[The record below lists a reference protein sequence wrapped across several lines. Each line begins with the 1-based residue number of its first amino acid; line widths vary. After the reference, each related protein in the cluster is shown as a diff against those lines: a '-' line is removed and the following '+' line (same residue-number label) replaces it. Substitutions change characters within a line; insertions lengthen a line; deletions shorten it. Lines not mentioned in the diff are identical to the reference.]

1 VRDEIAAAPEHL
13 VATAEQSFNL
23 SQFWAAA
30 RRHALAVLITFGA
43 VTVGTI
49 ATAFLWPPTYSST
62 GTILIEQQELPAD
75 LVRST
80 VSTYASQR
88 VQVIAQRVMT
98 TENLMGIIERY
109 NLYPDLRKR
118 EPREEVVAKMRKATS
133 LEMISADVIDPR
145 NGQPTKATI
154 AFSLT
159 YSNRSPQLAAQVAN
173 ELVSLYLQQNIETRE
188 KTAQDAVTFLQSES
202 VRLSHD
208 IDTQQAK
215 IAAFKRKNANDLPE
229 LTQLNLTDLNQTQ
242 NEILETDTQIQS
254 YEQQLIFLDSQ
265 LAQINPTAQVYDS
278 TGQRVQSPED
288 LLKSLRSQ
296 YARDSALYAPD
307 FPDVVREKREIAAL
321 EKSVRGEKPGNLV
334 NDYRRELED
343 AQTRL
348 DDAKH
353 RYAPDHPDVIRLQK
367 LVDSLQQQVRT
378 AEKIAVSGA
387 AAARGGGVAGSAAA
401 ASARAVPNPS
411 IFDPDAEADN
421 PSYVQLRTQREAA
434 ANEKKALEDKKATL
448 QARYDDYERRLA
460 LTPAVERAYSEM
472 LRDLSSDQSQ
482 YAEIRG
488 KLMEADIADNLE
500 TERKGE
506 RFTLIEP
513 PLVPEEPASP
523 NRPLILAFGFLA
535 AFGMALGMVSLLE
548 SIDGSVRG
556 RLDLQ
561 QLLTVPP
568 LATIPLMLT
577 SVDHA
582 NRRRRRRYALAGA
595 AGSLAL
601 ALLAVHLLYRPLDVL
616 WAIALRQLGVET

>member
-1 VRDEIAAAPEHL
+1 M
-13 VATAEQSFNL
+13 
-23 SQFWAAA
+23 WAAV
-30 RRHALAVLITFGA
+30 RRRALPALSAFVAVAAGA
-43 VTVGTI
+43 VTAAVV
-49 ATAFLWPPTYSST
+49 WPPTFSST
-62 GTILIEQQELPAD
+62 GTILIEQQELPSD

-88 VQVIAQRVMT
+88 IQVIAQRVMT
-98 TENLMGIIERY
+98 TENLMGIIQRY
-109 NLYPDLRKR
+109 NLYADLRRR
-118 EPREEVVAKMRKATS
+118 EPREEVVATMRKATN
-133 LEMISADVIDPR
+133 LQMISADVIDPR

-188 KTAQDAVTFLQSES
+188 KTAQDAVSFLQSES
-202 VRLSHD
+202 SRLSHD
-208 IDTQQAK
+208 IDAQQAK
-215 IAAFKRKNANDLPE
+215 IAAFKRKNENDLPE
-229 LTQLNLTDLNQTQ
+229 LSQLNLTDLNQTQ

-254 YEQQLIFLDSQ
+254 LEQQLIFLDSQ

-321 EKSVRGEKPGNLV
+321 EKSVHGEQPQSIA
-334 NDYRRELED
+334 NDLRRQLED
-343 AQTRL
+343 ARTQL

-367 LVDSLQQQVRT
+367 LVDALQTKVQEAGKPAT
-378 AEKIAVSGA
+378 GGA
-387 AAARGGGVAGSAAA
+387 AKGATDPSAG
-401 ASARAVPNPS
+401 
-411 IFDPDAEADN
+411 ADN
-421 PSYVQLRTQREAA
+421 PTYVQLRTQREAA
-434 ANEKKALEDKKATL
+434 LDQKKALEDKRAVL

-460 LTPAVERAYSEM
+460 RTPAVEREYSEM
-472 LRDLSSDQSQ
+472 LRDLASDQSQ
-482 YAEIRG
+482 YAEIRQ

-523 NRPLILAFGFLA
+523 NRPLIVIFGFIA
-535 AFGMALGMVSLLE
+535 ASALALGMILLLE
-548 SIDGSVRG
+548 SVDGSVRS
-556 RLDLQ
+556 RQDLQ
-561 QLLTVPP
+561 QLVSVPP
-568 LATIPLMLT
+568 LAIVPIMLT
-577 SVDHA
+577 SIDHA
-582 NRRRRRRYALAGA
+582 ARRRRRWYALGGA
-595 AGSLAL
+595 AATLVLAV
-601 ALLAVHLLYRPLDVL
+601 LAVHLFYRPLDVL
-616 WAIALRQLGVET
+616 WAIALRQLGVQT